1 MAVVFAL
8 EKLYDDVAA
17 RFTAES
23 TSVTMAFGWREPA
36 KHKTVANRIVWVP
49 GRQGDGDAGVLLPP
63 RAPGGN
69 PRPLLSHGEL
79 FHVRIS
85 GFDATEPEN
94 ERKQYAATMLIFH
107 AWARAVYLAA
117 RGTFVIRSIT
127 WNTDKLERRHASELI
142 CLVELTGMI
151 PDAEQAIAPVDTT
164 AEIDTSLEDVTET
177 TVAEP
182 DP

>member
-8 EKLYDDVAA
+8 EKLFDDVVA

-23 TSVTMAFGWREPA
+23 TAVTNLFGWREPA
-36 KHKTVANRIVWVP
+36 RHKTVASRIVWVP
-49 GRQGDGDAGVLLPP
+49 GRAGDGDAGAILPP
-63 RAPGGN
+63 REPGRN

-85 GFDATEPEN
+85 GFDATEPED
-94 ERKQYAATMLIFH
+94 ERKQYAATMLVFH

-117 RGTFVIRSIT
+117 RGTISFRAIN
-127 WNTDKLERRHASELI
+127 WNTSKLERRHATELV
-142 CLVELTGMI
+142 CLVELRGMI
-151 PDAEQAIAPVDTT
+151 PDVEQAIAPVDTT
-164 AEIDTSLEDVTET
+164 AAIDTSLEDVTET
-177 TVAEP
+177 TVAAP